1 MADTVF
7 ENVCN
12 VLAAVESD
20 ADLTARQFTFVKI
33 KNTGVVDETIRVEAT
48 TVLGEQAFGV
58 LQDKPVAGE
67 AATVA
72 ATGSVTKVFAGEA
85 IPAGSRITTAADGRA
100 VAVVANEYDMGY
112 SLTESTAAGQLIG
125 LYLDPAGRTGP

>member
-20 ADLTARQFTFVKI
+20 ADLTARKFTFVKI

-58 LQDKPVAGE
+58 LVVSAKLLLVSLCLVGPML
-67 AATVA
+67 
-72 ATGSVTKVFAGEA
+72 
-85 IPAGSRITTAADGRA
+85 SRLMLMVG
-100 VAVVANEYDMGY
+100 
-112 SLTESTAAGQLIG
+112 
-125 LYLDPAGRTGP
+125 